1 MYIQETKEI
10 INYLLDN
17 NLELIKNGQ
26 HKIAIGLEGSPG
38 IGKTAII
45 KEIAEERNAKFVRV
59 ELSSMEEIGDLI
71 GIPIKEFVMISPDG
85 EELWVT
91 EKLIDE
97 YVSSGYKFCANC
109 SPRMSYAIP
118 SWVPTNPDEEVILLL
133 DDYTRATSLFMQAI
147 MSLIQFG
154 EYISWKLPEKTH
166 LILTSNEDNGS
177 MNVTSLDS
185 AQQS

>member
-1 MYIQETKEI
+1 M
-10 INYLLDN
+10 
-17 NLELIKNGQ
+17 
-26 HKIAIGLEGSPG
+26 
-38 IGKTAII
+38 
-45 KEIAEERNAKFVRV
+45 
-59 ELSSMEEIGDLI
+59 LI
-71 GIPIKEFVMISPDG
+71 GIPIKEFVMISPDE

-97 YVSSGYKFCANC
+97 YISSGYKFCANC

-154 EYISWKLPEKTH
+154 EYISWKLPQKTH
-166 LILTSNEDNGS
+166 LILKSQMFPSKSFLLNFHLLNT
-177 MNVTSLDS
+177 MYLK
-185 AQQS
+185 QSPVPVFFFLLLFL

>member
-1 MYIQETKEI
+1 MKRYA
-10 INYLLDN
+10 
-17 NLELIKNGQ
+17 ELIR
-26 HKIAIGLEGSPG
+26 KISIRSIDKKLYDN
-38 IGKTAII
+38 ILKTAII

-133 DDYTRATSLFMQAI
+133 DDYTR
-147 MSLIQFG
+147 
-154 EYISWKLPEKTH
+154 Y
-166 LILTSNEDNGS
+166 
-177 MNVTSLDS
+177 
-185 AQQS
+185 

>member
-1 MYIQETKEI
+1 M
-10 INYLLDN
+10 
-17 NLELIKNGQ
+17 
-26 HKIAIGLEGSPG
+26 
-38 IGKTAII
+38 
-45 KEIAEERNAKFVRV
+45 
-59 ELSSMEEIGDLI
+59 LI
-71 GIPIKEFVMISPDG
+71 GIPIKEFVMISPDE

-97 YVSSGYKFCANC
+97 YISSGYKFCANC

-118 SWVPTNPDEEVILLL
+118 SWVPTDPDEEVILLL